1 MKELSKKYLSPNQI
15 ITKAYNYCAY
25 QERCQQEV
33 RDKLYSWGL
42 HQEEVES
49 TIAHLISEGYIN
61 EERFAK
67 MYAGG
72 KFRIKKW
79 GKNKIINELKAR
91 NITPYC
97 IKKALSEINNKE
109 YLQSLQLIIN
119 LKKKEIK
126 EKNKLI
132 KTHKIALYCI
142 SRGYESDLV
151 WDTLKKQNSEDNL

>member
-1 MKELSKKYLSPNQI
+1 M
-15 ITKAYNYCAY
+15 
-25 QERCQQEV
+25 
-33 RDKLYSWGL
+33 
-42 HQEEVES
+42 
-49 TIAHLISEGYIN
+49 
-61 EERFAK
+61 
-67 MYAGG
+67 

-151 WDTLKKQNSEDNL
+151 WDTLKKENSEDNL

>member
-1 MKELSKKYLSPNQI
+1 MLLSLNGFVFRASYGAPK
-15 ITKAYNYCAY
+15 
-25 QERCQQEV
+25 
-33 RDKLYSWGL
+33 
-42 HQEEVES
+42 
-49 TIAHLISEGYIN
+49 
-61 EERFAK
+61 ERFAK

-151 WDTLKKQNSEDNL
+151 WDTLKKENSEDNL